1 LLQNQAEPGEA
12 QLAVPVDATPN
23 TLQQI
28 LHLAYKNHGQF
39 LLDLLQHNLRGF
51 LEQQG
56 NLPQNQAQI
65 AVAATQPLEYFAEAL
80 DKDDADLDLWRS
92 ASSVAAI
99 VGSVRITRYC
109 LEAVLD
115 GDEDGLDSVLNLP
128 GIEEGFALQTLH
140 ELVQKLQDDL
150 SSLLAPFSNLRR
162 RRLAGT
168 LKRQLEFYATIPRPE
183 FEEAAYSL
191 TGHLGKP
198 PIRYVITT
206 ARRDWT
212 SVGETILQQLTIE
225 SGGVIDVGP
234 GIGVG
239 FKLPESQVTG
249 LPTDMPIRAAQGEK
263 LVDIA
268 LNAGD
273 RNSQIT
279 SPDAKGS
286 DETPATVDLSK
297 EGNAAFVQLLR
308 LVPELRSGLPNQDQ
322 VVTEAAGF
330 LEKVGQA
337 NEEMKR
343 RLGKPQDTETKD
355 TNDREDA
362 HGEDG
367 SRTRKRSTSSA
378 GFPETADGGRA
389 RSKRIRTRDG
399 PSAVDNVAENT
410 SQHFQ
415 DRLQDFIS
423 ADEWLFDTVG
433 SILEK
438 FAVKGLGSSQEL
450 RQSLS
455 ETPISTEEPPEPTL
469 QISIKDLFDLS
480 QNCTP
485 EKTAVLASN
494 ESVDR
499 LAAAPIEFGLHAL
512 TGSRSEKSRNHELP
526 LFDDSDGI
534 DMWVEEINSF
544 WHYNRDAACSWLAAF
559 VRRDSFPGS
568 IQKNESSYIAHQWH
582 DDLKRVVV
590 QMAIHADEYVF
601 CRLQNAI
608 AALEQKILNAKIEGE
623 EITTSPDE
631 MADIEMIQSLFELH
645 LDVYKRFKHPGSG
658 IDGHTLNSQKDR
670 LERWSNLAN
679 SAINLRGFGGND
691 LEHDNL
697 GLRHIWTVAFQI
709 RTSDDVPQSHIIACM
724 HDLKDLLLSLN
735 EPCIR
740 LQNNAIMPEISIAAV
755 EQELSEINMQDFF
768 RKVFSHD
775 EKNPVAVIEGLE
787 PLLESA
793 GASKVAS
800 PEDTSTNYVVPDS
813 EDTTIEDDDQDT
825 MKTDDKTAIN
835 EPLEEMR
842 KFLSNAPVSLRLT
855 LWQRLRLAYE
865 AIDYPSKVLS
875 CHLRSIELLVHEFT
889 QPSYIESTNEQRVFL
904 QLRWLHWIDEFLK
917 KILELNKNISD
928 PYESIDENHLKS
940 SMSAIASLSRLLHVF
955 NVYEDQVRVGQLPA
969 PLFEGRPKPSFMTV
983 ANKIYDMQIHTWIVQ
998 YYLLKEAINQDPEKF
1013 PTPAEDRLEYLRVI
1027 HYALGL
1033 RTLCNRA
1040 NGALLKLE
1048 RDELLELSDVEYS
1061 DLEMCQVMF
1070 DLYGI
1075 KCFTN
1080 PADLLEHGCSS
1091 AETMTRTRATKLLG
1105 FIMSQAAKIPM
1116 KDIPKTELKT
1126 SIDKVHGWLGKP
1138 KYTEDLQL
1146 NGRIVRTFLRGPIN
1160 PLDLFSCIRGTLSL
1174 PVKPI
1179 PDAEAPIHSK
1189 GWFALMGNISLSKFR
1204 SQKRLQPGP
1213 TEDLNFAIAFYLQD
1227 LEFSTDRWES
1237 WYHLAQCYDLQL
1249 EEGISWSAEKVN
1261 TNSLDIQQQQRAA
1274 IHCYSMAVA
1283 SALRNAELTPESKTK
1298 VADLFSDFGNRIYSS
1313 SREPLLMRAFGFRD
1327 IEEKY
1332 YSGSQMYK
1340 LPPFQPLHPFVAW
1353 KFGAALL
1360 KQSILRISDNWM

>member
-1 LLQNQAEPGEA
+1 MLQNQAEPGDA
-12 QLAVPVDATPN
+12 QLTVPVDATPN

-39 LLDLLQHNLRGF
+39 LLDLLQHKLGSF
-51 LEQQG
+51 LEQQEASQ
-56 NLPQNQAQI
+56 QNQARI
-65 AVAATQPLEYFAEAL
+65 ASTAKQSLEFFAEAL
-80 DKDDADLDLWRS
+80 DKDDTDLDLWRS

-99 VGSVRITRYC
+99 VGSVRISRYC

-115 GDEDGLDSVLNLP
+115 GDEDGLDTVLNLP
-128 GIEEGFALQTLH
+128 GIEEGFALQALH
-140 ELVQKLQDDL
+140 ELVQKLKDDL
-150 SSLLAPFSNLRR
+150 SSLVAPLSNLRR
-162 RRLAGT
+162 RQLSRA
-168 LKRQLEFYATIPRPE
+168 LKRQLEYCATIPRPE
-183 FEEAAYSL
+183 FEAAAYSVI
-191 TGHLGKP
+191 GHLGKSP
-198 PIRYVITT
+198 TRYVISTP
-206 ARRDWT
+206 RRDMT
-212 SVGETILQQLTIE
+212 SVGESILQQLQLE
-225 SGGVIDVGP
+225 SGGVVDVGP
-234 GIGVG
+234 GVGVG
-239 FKLPESQVTG
+239 FKLPDTPVAAVKTEI
-249 LPTDMPIRAAQGEK
+249 PFRASLGEK
-263 LVDIA
+263 LSDA
-268 LNAGD
+268 APKGGD
-273 RNSQIT
+273 PDSEQDRLT
-279 SPDAKGS
+279 SPNTKCSEEALDTA
-286 DETPATVDLSK
+286 DLSK
-297 EGNAAFVQLLR
+297 EGIAAFMQLVQ
-308 LVPELRSGLPNQDQ
+308 LVPELRSGLPGRSKA
-322 VVTEAAGF
+322 VVEAAGF
-330 LEKVGQA
+330 LEKMGQA

-343 RLGKPQDTETKD
+343 RLGKPRDTETKD
-355 TNDREDA
+355 TNNREDVQ
-362 HGEDG
+362 GEDG

-389 RSKRIRTRDG
+389 RRKRIRTREG
-399 PSAVDNVAENT
+399 PSAADNAAENT
-410 SQHFQ
+410 SQQFQ
-415 DRLQDFIS
+415 DLLQDCIS
-423 ADEWLFDTVG
+423 ADEWLFDAVG
-433 SILEK
+433 SILRK

-450 RQSLS
+450 REIVS
-455 ETPISTEEPPEPTL
+455 STNEPPENTL
-469 QISIKDLFDLS
+469 TTAIKDLFELS

-485 EKTAVLASN
+485 EKTAVLGSS
-494 ESVDR
+494 ESVDS

-512 TGSRSEKSRNHELP
+512 TGARSDKSRNHELP
-526 LFDDSDGI
+526 LFDDGNGVDK
-534 DMWVEEINSF
+534 WVEEINSL
-544 WHYNRDAACSWLAAF
+544 WHYNRDAAWLWLEAF
-559 VRRDSFPGS
+559 LRRGSFPGF
-568 IQKNESSYIAHQWH
+568 IQGNKSSYIAHRWS

-601 CRLQNAI
+601 CRLQHTI
-608 AALEQKILNAKIEGE
+608 AALERKILRARAEGE
-623 EITTSPDE
+623 EIKTSKDD

-658 IDGHTLNSQKDR
+658 IDALTLNSQKHR

-679 SAINLRGFGGND
+679 SAINLRGFRGND
-691 LEHDNL
+691 LEHDDL

-709 RTSDDVPQSHIIACM
+709 NTCDDVSQSHVIACM

-740 LQNNAIMPEISIAAV
+740 LQNNAVMPEISIAAV
-755 EQELSEINMQDFF
+755 EQELSEINMQNFF

-775 EKNPVAVIEGLE
+775 EKNPVAVVEGLE
-787 PLLESA
+787 PLLESS
-793 GASKVAS
+793 GASKITS
-800 PEDTSTNYVVPDS
+800 SEDTGKNYVVPDS
-813 EDTTIEDDDQDT
+813 EDTTAEDDDQDAMVDRT
-825 MKTDDKTAIN
+825 VISD
-835 EPLEEMR
+835 PLEEMR
-842 KFLSNAPVSLRLT
+842 KFLSNGTVSLRLT

-865 AIDYPSKVLS
+865 AIEYPSKVFS

-889 QPSYIESTNEQRVFL
+889 QLSYIESTNEQRGFL
-904 QLRWLHWIDEFLK
+904 LLRWLNMIDEFLK
-917 KILELNKNISD
+917 KILELHKNVSD
-928 PYESIDENHLKS
+928 PFECIDENHLRS
-940 SMSAIASLSRLLHVF
+940 SMSAIASLSRLLHIF

-969 PLFEGRPKPSFMTV
+969 PLFEGQPKPSFLTV
-983 ANKIYDMQIHTWIVQ
+983 ANKIYDMQIHAWIVQ

-1013 PTPAEDRLEYLRVI
+1013 PTPAEDRLEYLRTI

-1033 RTLCNRA
+1033 RTLCSRA

-1061 DLEMCQVMF
+1061 DVEMCQVLF

-1080 PADLLEHGCSS
+1080 PADLLDHRCSS
-1091 AETMTRTRATKLLG
+1091 AESMTRTRATKLLG
-1105 FIMSQAAKIPM
+1105 FIMSQAAKISM

-1138 KYTEDLQL
+1138 RYTEDLQL
-1146 NGRIVRTFLRGPIN
+1146 NGRIVRAFLRGPIN
-1160 PLDLFSCIRGTLSL
+1160 PLDLFSCIRGTLGL

-1179 PDAEAPIHSK
+1179 PDADAPIHAK

-1249 EEGISWSAEKVN
+1249 EESISWSAEKVN
-1261 TNSLDIQQQQRAA
+1261 TYSLDIQQQQRAA

-1313 SREPLLMRAFGFRD
+1313 SREPLSMRAFGFRD

-1332 YSGSQMYK
+1332 YSGNQMYK
-1340 LPPFQPLHPFVAW
+1340 LPPFHPLHPYVAW

-1360 KQSILRISDNWM
+1360 KQSIFRVSDSWM